1 MFFRWN
7 IWFVPALS
15 TSYFQCKF
23 AFFDS
28 FLGKPSK
35 YQKDSD
41 VEALFYKVHEITE
54 ILSLSSSWS
63 SLPID
68 GKKYVQWDPLWKII
82 SASIL
87 CHLRQKK
94 KNILQILWLTL
105 HDGDLPRNWFF
116 STSSNHWNQGNF
128 FKKVCFN
135 CLALLKCTEL
145 IFWEPLFKSPLL
157 ANLLIV
163 YNL

>member
-1 MFFRWN
+1 MFNFSSELYNLKTMGRYIQRKRLIFQNFFCVFFRWN

-94 KNILQILWLTL
+94 KYFANTL
-105 HDGDLPRNWFF
+105 IDVARWWFGTKLVLF
-116 STSSNHWNQGNF
+116 NF
-128 FKKVCFN
+128 FES
-135 CLALLKCTEL
+135 LKIKG
-145 IFWEPLFKSPLL
+145 IF
-157 ANLLIV
+157 
-163 YNL
+163 